1 MRCWTSKKRK
11 KYSRQHL
18 RTLLDDRSFRT
29 RTVRN
34 ETEINGWRGYYYR
47 WIADSHRSQIF
58 VCVPSRAR
66 AFGEK
71 GWTSVT
77 SVMTSWQERE
87 RGSWFQ
93 LSLPPFLLFFQLCQP
108 CYFDRGEFLRRLNFR
123 EDSFSFFFFFSLKV
137 KFPIVARIY
146 VYTHTRSTKLYVA
159 RYLSRRGPM
168 PPQSRKEWF

>member
-11 KYSRQHL
+11 IFAPTSSNASRRSL
-18 RTLLDDRSFRT
+18 FSYRSKRDRDKRMEGILLSLDRRFAS
-29 RTVRN
+29 
-34 ETEINGWRGYYYR
+34 
-47 WIADSHRSQIF
+47 IANIRLCSIT
-58 VCVPSRAR
+58 RAR

-93 LSLPPFLLFFQLCQP
+93 LSLPPFLLFFQVCQP